1 MFDLPGHDGTGHAL
15 AMKCIYKFGK
25 FSEGQPMD
33 RSSAAR
39 FNIRR
44 SFFFDRGDHNFVS
57 LRASSL
63 EHQER
68 KPSITRDEAKLLV

>member
-1 MFDLPGHDGTGHAL
+1 
-15 AMKCIYKFGK
+15 
-25 FSEGQPMD
+25 MD
-33 RSSAAR
+33 RSTAR

-57 LRASSL
+57 LRASRL
-63 EHQER
+63 KHQER